1 MAYEIWFKMDG
12 LDAGPAD
19 GARRGWSAV
28 LSASQ
33 SVQNTG
39 ANHGQQFQFMNLM
52 RVADRA
58 TPLLAKAAAEGRHFR
73 DALIE
78 FVSKDA
84 VLRLRLQDVTIQNLS
99 ISGGPQAAEAL
110 PMESVSLEATK
121 AEWVLV
127 PDLGREVKAAWPPEG
142 AARPAAPVEVGP
154 NPSG

>member
-12 LDAGPAD
+12 FELGAVD
-19 GARRGWSAV
+19 GARRGWAAV

-33 SVQNTG
+33 SVQNSA

-52 RVADRA
+52 RIADRA

-73 DALIE
+73 EALIE

-84 VLRLRLQDVTIQNLS
+84 VLRLRLQDVTIQNFS

-121 AEWVLV
+121 AEWVLA
-127 PDLGREVKAAWPPEG
+127 PDQGREVRASWPPEG
-142 AARPAAPVEVGP
+142 AARPAAPVEV
-154 NPSG
+154 